1 MVDKMDRI
9 NTQKSNAGSGLYEGP
24 FEDPLWQEAFDASA
38 DFFLNAD
45 FLESEWEKFGLK
57 DAFMHGWLL
66 ASRKHV
72 ENDNEGRDT

>member
-1 MVDKMDRI
+1 MVDTVDNLNMLKAE
-9 NTQKSNAGSGLYEGP
+9 AGSGLYESP

-66 ASRKHV
+66 ALRKYD
-72 ENDNEGRDT
+72 END